1 MNDQR
6 SLSPVQPEAERM
18 SGWRRTALII
28 VLFMVS
34 AFSQIDRIL
43 PFILA
48 ESIKKD
54 LHLSDTQLGLITG
67 IAFAVIYSIASLPLA
82 RLADRGASKHVLIW
96 CILIWSL
103 MTGLGGLAVGFVTMA
118 ISRFGVALGEAGGTP
133 AAHALIAGEISEQR
147 RGRAIGLFSMG
158 IPLGTM
164 VGFAAGGWASDHIG
178 WRVALFVAGGIGL
191 FLVILVLAFSGK
203 VTISPKQSNGT
214 GNIWSAGRALLSKPA
229 FLWMFIGANFLGF
242 AAAPFYSFTAPFL
255 IRTHGMTAS
264 QVGLSFGLLQGLM
277 GILGTVVGGRLFD
290 RAVNRGTGRLLD
302 PPAVVFGIA
311 AFTTLAGFLVPEG
324 WMSIALFVPGMLA
337 FAFLL
342 PYAFGAGHLIAGP
355 GKQALSSSLLMIAS
369 GLLGP
374 ALSPLLVGM
383 ISDTASATHGVNG
396 LRWGMMIV
404 PIASLLSSVA
414 IFIASKRIESFLST
428 ESVKNTLLQPKN
440 KLSIIQ

>member
-1 MNDQR
+1 MKYQR
-6 SLSPVQPEAERM
+6 SLSPVQPETEIM
-18 SGWRRTALII
+18 TGWRRTALII

-48 ESIKKD
+48 ESIKKE

-82 RLADRGASKHVLIW
+82 RLADRGASKQVLVW

-133 AAHALIAGEISEQR
+133 AAHALIAGKIPELR
-147 RGRAIGLFSMG
+147 RGRAIGIFSMG

-164 VGFAAGGWASDHIG
+164 VGFTAGGWASDHVG
-178 WRVALFVAGGIGL
+178 WRVALFVAGGVGL
-191 FLVILVLAFSGK
+191 LLVILVMAFSGK
-203 VTISPKQSNGT
+203 MTITSQRAHST

-242 AAAPFYSFTAPFL
+242 AAAPFYAFTAPFL
-255 IRTHGMTAS
+255 IRTHALTAS

-290 RAVNRGTGRLLD
+290 RAVKRGKGRLLD
-302 PPAVVFGIA
+302 PPAFVFGLA
-311 AFTTLAGFLVPEG
+311 SVTTLAGFLAPEG
-324 WMSIALFVPGMLA
+324 WMAIALFVPGMLA

-374 ALSPLLVGM
+374 ALSPLIVGL
-383 ISDTASATHGVNG
+383 ISDTTSATYGVNG
-396 LRWGMMIV
+396 LRWGMMVV
-404 PIASLLSSVA
+404 PVASLLSSIA
-414 IFIASKRIESFLST
+414 IFIASRQIKLYLSGKYA
-428 ESVKNTLLQPKN
+428 KNTLLHSADKP
-440 KLSIIQ
+440 SIVK